1 MRSLATTPRRAFTL
15 VELLVVL
22 AILSI
27 VAGILFP
34 VFVSVKRAALQS
46 QCLANFSKAG
56 KATIL
61 YTTDYDD
68 RLVPTNHRPGMPPD
82 PVLDRTWPQ
91 LLLPYVRDFR
101 TFTCPMDRQ
110 TMDFGGPF
118 DPDLLPGDY
127 AARYYNASLH
137 SDLGYN
143 AYYLSPTLY
152 VGNGWITNPRMTT
165 EAPPETL
172 LFIESGDGQSGS
184 YIVSPPCRYVAAARG
199 WVDTF
204 ISTGQPSSQSGP
216 LPGYGDIVYAPVKG
230 WTLQGDESSLPF
242 GGVWRRHGERLNVV
256 RLDGS
261 ARSVTLGD
269 ISQGCDVQPTW
280 RGAITDTS
288 VYAWYPRG

>member
-1 MRSLATTPRRAFTL
+1 MRSLAATHRRAFTL
-15 VELLVVL
+15 VELLIVL

-34 VFVSVKRAALQS
+34 VFLSAKRAALQS

-56 KATIL
+56 KATLL

-68 RLVPTNHRPGMPPD
+68 RLVPTNHRPGMTPD

-91 LLLPYVRDFR
+91 LLMPYVRDFR
-101 TFTCPMDRQ
+101 TFICPTDRT

-143 AYYLSPTLY
+143 AYYLSPTVY
-152 VGNGWITNPRMTT
+152 YGDTWVTSPKATT

-184 YIVSPPCRYVAAARG
+184 YIVSPPCRYVAVGPR

-204 ISTGQPSSQSGP
+204 AASTQRGNSAPY
-216 LPGYGDIVYAPVKG
+216 PGMDDVVFAPVKG
-230 WTLQGDESSLPF
+230 WALQGEEASLPY
-242 GGVWRRHGERLNVV
+242 GGVWKRHGDRFNLV

-261 ARSVTLGD
+261 ARSSTLGD
-269 ISQGCDVQPTW
+269 ISEGCDVQPTW
-280 RGAITDTS
+280 GGAITDAS
-288 VYAWYPRG
+288 IYAWFPRG